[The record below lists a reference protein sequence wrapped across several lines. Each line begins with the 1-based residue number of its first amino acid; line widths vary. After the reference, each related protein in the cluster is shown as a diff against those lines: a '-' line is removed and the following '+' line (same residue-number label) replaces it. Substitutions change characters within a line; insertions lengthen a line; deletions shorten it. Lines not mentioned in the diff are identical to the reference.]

1 MYRILERITK
11 KKNGCFLFHATTTNL
26 KSIND
31 FLYFHPAMRKD
42 IVRKNKEVKNI
53 DYHLWQRFKS
63 GDSKAFF
70 NHKIREKGLNSGVY
84 ILSAI
89 GKEDCKELKIVVN

>member
-1 MYRILERITK
+1 MIFYIFTLLCAKISHEK
-11 KKNGCFLFHATTTNL
+11 
-26 KSIND
+26 
-31 FLYFHPAMRKD
+31 
-42 IVRKNKEVKNI
+42 KEVKNI
-53 DYHLWQRFKS
+53 DYRLWQRFKS

-70 NHKIREKGLNSGVY
+70 NHKIRVKGLNSGVY